1 MTTLNALKGR
11 REQILALAAAH
22 GAGNVRV
29 FGSVIRDEDTEESDV
44 DLLVDMAEDR
54 SLYDLVALKHDIEA
68 LLGRK
73 ADVLTPDSLSR
84 YIKERILA
92 EAIPL

>member
-92 EAIPL
+92 EAVPL